1 MIERLKSILNQ
12 KSIKNGV
19 WLYLLQFFNMV
30 VPLLT
35 LPYITRILG
44 SSVYGTFS
52 IALNIVGYLQ
62 VIVEYGFSMSATR
75 KAAINGRE
83 GLDKTFTTVVLG
95 RVLLLL
101 LCLGVSIVY
110 ALLNRDNIQLVIS
123 FFILFTCLFGYCVQM
138 NWVFQG
144 MQEMKYI
151 SIVNVIGRTVSTI
164 LIFVFVKSQNDLF
177 LYCLLYSI
185 SPFLSGFIGLV
196 LAQKKYKLHFIK
208 VHFSYIINELKEG
221 FFIFTTQLSS
231 KVFGAIGVTFLGIY
245 ATSSEV
251 GIFSAIQKI
260 PNILILLW
268 TPITQVFYPI
278 SSQHFKSSFDEG
290 IRFVKKAEKIF
301 LPIFIVIALSVGVL
315 GKFVISLLYGTEYTL
330 YYYWLFPLLTWMVVA
345 IANNFLGIQTLLGS
359 GHDKEYGEAFQISIC
374 ITISLNWLLTKFLG
388 GLGAAFAP
396 LLSEMALYLL
406 LRWKTRALVKKQ
418 RTN

>member
-35 LPYITRILG
+35 LPYITRKLG

-62 VIVEYGFSMSATR
+62 VVVEYGFSMSATR
-75 KAAINGRE
+75 KAAINGRD
-83 GLDKTFTTVVLG
+83 GLDKTFTTVILG
-95 RVLLLL
+95 RVLLLF

-110 ALLNRDNIQLVIS
+110 TLLNRDNIQLVIS

-177 LYCLLYSI
+177 LYCLLYSV

-196 LAQKKYKLHFIK
+196 LAKKKYKLHFIK
-208 VHFSYIINELKEG
+208 VHFCDVINELKEG

-301 LPIFIVIALSVGVL
+301 LPIFIVIALAVGVL
-315 GKFVISLLYGTEYTL
+315 GKFVISILYGTEYTL
-330 YYYWLFPLLTWMVVA
+330 YYYWLFPLLAWMVVA